1 MTTRHDNQRDLELAR
16 ETLSEDMML
25 GACHLMDGLNSGL
38 TVSEAWAYAQ
48 GMANLRAEMA
58 HRLRTDPAMSRAEY
72 SAKREELRGLH
83 KVTAWG
89 YGTAFAGH
97 RALAK

>member
-1 MTTRHDNQRDLELAR
+1 MTTRHYNQRDLELAR
-16 ETLSEDMML
+16 ETMSDDMML

-48 GMANLRAEMA
+48 GMASLRAEMA
-58 HRLRTDPAMSRAEY
+58 HRLMTDPALSREEY
-72 SAKREELRGLH
+72 SAKRQELRDRH

-89 YGTAFAGH
+89 HGIAFAGH